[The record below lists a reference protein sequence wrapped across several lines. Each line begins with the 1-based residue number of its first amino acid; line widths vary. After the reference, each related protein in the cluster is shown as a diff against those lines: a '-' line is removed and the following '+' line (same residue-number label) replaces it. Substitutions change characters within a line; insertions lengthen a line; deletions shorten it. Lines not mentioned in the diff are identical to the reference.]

1 MRVDG
6 VGVVTI
12 EFEIK
17 VSLPGDTI
25 DVYWTFLLAGPKGK
39 GPPRKRML
47 ANFKAFEAKGAVIHE
62 TATGRRSDDKD
73 ERDEMLEEA
82 RDMLAASGRSVR
94 SAENG
99 KKSHGRPPR
108 VWGVEAEAAMRLI
121 WRDHK
126 TYKTDAA
133 AWAALDAL
141 GLKGADGTKL
151 RSMQQVRRAIGSSG
165 RSAIVRRPAPKRRK
179 ARKR

>member
-1 MRVDG
+1 MRVHGADW
-6 VGVVTI
+6 TSI

-17 VSLPGDTI
+17 VTHPGDTI
-25 DVYWTFLLAGPKGK
+25 DVYWTCLLAGPKGK
-39 GPPRKRML
+39 LPPNKRMR

-62 TATGRRSDDKD
+62 TATGLRSDDKD
-73 ERDEMLEEA
+73 QRDEMLDKG
-82 RDMLAASGRSVR
+82 RDMLAASGRALR
-94 SAENG
+94 SIENG
-99 KKSHGRPPR
+99 RMSNGRPPR

-133 AWAALDAL
+133 AWAAIEPL
-141 GLKGADGTKL
+141 GFKATDGTPL